1 MKKQRL
7 IAVVSLLM
15 MAVLCLGLIACNNA
29 NEPEGT
35 TAVETTPVTD
45 PATEAPTVP
54 ATEAATETPTEMPTE
69 APTEKATEAPTE
81 APTEIPTEAPT
92 EIPTEVPTEELTEA
106 PTEVLTEAPTEPETE
121 PETEPSIKDELG
133 LEVNMSDLNTLMQPI
148 FSGTSSVNETVMFLD
163 YGDEKTLLY
172 PIESVVSVTSFDG
185 SKTYEEGKDYEI
197 VDGKLKILEGSA
209 IPCITRAKYYN
220 YPSHPQI
227 NITANYEGK
236 NVNIYWGEGKPMND
250 YQVNV
255 NYTHAD
261 AWEGYRQ
268 PAELETLQN
277 FVKKLQAGEDVT
289 IVFYGDSITY
299 GASATWLAG
308 YAPYQETYP
317 MMVTMALA
325 DLFDY
330 TVHYEKAG
338 LTGTAN
344 VPTEDYVAGDRGT
357 ITYVNTAVGGW
368 TSQDGVNNLEAYIKN
383 KVAAHG
389 CDLFIVGYG
398 MNDGAITP
406 RQTAKNMEKI
416 ANAVLENNAEAGIVF
431 VSTMVP
437 NPNAT
442 NGWYGHQ
449 DQQEAHLERTAKN
462 FRDDGVACVVSNMTS
477 VSKAVLE
484 HKEFHDYSGNNI
496 NHPND
501 YFVRVYAQTLL
512 QTIIG
517 YENMN

>member
-1 MKKQRL
+1 MKKRYPFL
-7 IAVVSLLM
+7 IIALLLT
-15 MAVLCLGLIACNNA
+15 ALLCLALVACGGSDIPA
-29 NEPEGT
+29 
-35 TAVETTPVTD
+35 ETTPDTNPSTNKV
-45 PATEAPTVP
+45 
-54 ATEAATETPTEMPTE
+54 TETPNETPTDEPAVSETEQ
-69 APTEKATEAPTE
+69 
-81 APTEIPTEAPT
+81 
-92 EIPTEVPTEELTEA
+92 LTEA
-106 PTEVLTEAPTEPETE
+106 P
-121 PETEPSIKDELG
+121 TEPSIKDELG

-148 FSGTSSVNETVMFLD
+148 FKGTLSVNETVMFLD

-172 PIESVVSVTSFDG
+172 PIESIVSVTSFDG
-185 SKTYEEGKDYEI
+185 TKVYEAGKDYEL
-197 VDGKLKILEGSA
+197 VDGKLKLLEGSA

-236 NVNIYWGEGKPMND
+236 NVNIYWGEGKPMTD

-261 AWEGYRQ
+261 AWEGYTQ
-268 PAELETLQN
+268 PSELENLQG

-289 IVFYGDSITY
+289 VMFYGDSITF
-299 GASATWLAG
+299 GASATYINN
-308 YAPYQETYP
+308 YAPYQDSYP
-317 MMVTMALA
+317 MLVVKALA

-330 TVHYEKAG
+330 TVHYETAG

-344 VPTEDYVAGDRGT
+344 VPAEDYVAGDRGV

-368 TSQDGVNNLEAYIKN
+368 TTKMGLDNFDQYVQDKLEAY
-383 KVAAHG
+383 G
-389 CDLFIVGYG
+389 CDLFVLGFG
-398 MNDGAITP
+398 MNDPTNP
-406 RQTAKNMEKI
+406 RGVIKNIEKI
-416 ANAVLENNAEAGIVF
+416 MTRIWATDDTTNIVLL
-431 VSTMVP
+431 STMVP

-442 NGWYGHQ
+442 NGWYGQQ
-449 DQQEAHLERTAKN
+449 DQQEEQLDKLVESHRKS
-462 FRDDGVACVVSNMTS
+462 GMACVVAHMTS

-484 HKEFHDYSGNNI
+484 HKDFHDYSGNNI

-501 YFVRVYAQTLL
+501 YFVRVYAQTIL

>member
-1 MKKQRL
+1 MKRLLISMTFML
-7 IAVVSLLM
+7 IAL
-15 MAVLCLGLIACNNA
+15 LCLGLVACGGDTPV
-29 NEPEGT
+29 ET
-35 TAVETTPVTD
+35 TPDTTPVTD
-45 PATEAPTVP
+45 APTEEPTIPV
-54 ATEAATETPTEMPTE
+54 TELPTETP
-69 APTEKATEAPTE
+69 TEAPTE
-81 APTEIPTEAPT
+81 APTE
-92 EIPTEVPTEELTEA
+92 
-106 PTEVLTEAPTEPETE
+106 
-121 PETEPSIKDELG
+121 PSIKDQLG
-133 LEVNMSDLNTLMQPI
+133 LEANMSDLNTLMQPI

-172 PIESVVSVTSFDG
+172 PIESIVSVTSFDG
-185 SKTYEEGKDYEI
+185 SKTYEAGKDYEI
-197 VDGKLKILEGSA
+197 VDGKLKLPEGSA
-209 IPCITRAKYYN
+209 IPCITRAKFYN
-220 YPSHPQI
+220 VAPHPQI
-227 NITANYEGK
+227 NILTMYEGK
-236 NVNIYWGEGKPMND
+236 AVHTYWGEGKPMTD

-261 AWEGYRQ
+261 AWEGYTQ
-268 PAELETLQN
+268 PAQLETLQN
-277 FVKKLQAGEDVT
+277 FVKKLQAGENVT
-289 IVFYGDSITY
+289 VMFYGDSITF
-299 GASATWLAG
+299 GASATFINN
-308 YAPYQETYP
+308 YAPYQDSYP
-317 MMVTMALA
+317 MLVVKALA

-338 LTGTAN
+338 LTGTSN

-368 TSQDGVNNLEAYIKN
+368 TSQDGVKNLQSYVTDKI
-383 KVAAHG
+383 AAHG

-398 MNDGAITP
+398 MNDGGIQP
-406 RQTAKNMEKI
+406 RSTAKNMEKI
-416 ANAVLENNAEAGIVF
+416 AKAVLEGSADANIIF

-437 NPNAT
+437 NPKAT

-449 DQQEAHLERTAKN
+449 DQQEAQLEKIAED
-462 FRDDGVACVVSNMTS
+462 FREGGVACVVANMTS

-501 YFVRVYAQTLL
+501 YFVRVYAQTVL